1 MLIYELYML
10 LLIIFI
16 KKNYD
21 LTILEF
27 WLGYLISRV

>member
-1 MLIYELYML
+1 MLIYELHML

-21 LTILEF
+21 LEF